1 MSPCTISVW
10 TERPEKA
17 AGTLTAAARL
27 ADLAGPSEIN
37 VLAFHRLV
45 SVPILAMTDGKFT
58 SDEIAPFVARERGRL
73 SALSAIY
80 DRWVPQAANQ
90 NTLAHRIVIEG
101 DAIVA
106 TKNHRFGAGFIVVPR
121 PTGDDD
127 TYTRETFRAAL
138 FDTNGPVLVVPS
150 APHST
155 FGRRVGIAWREEEH
169 ARQALVAAVP
179 LLKNTEQIHIFAG
192 TRDGQRLAIVPD
204 VLQGDSPLP
213 NFTRYRSAGV
223 PLAKCYSPT
232 RILWASTCS
241 LWGPLPQPVTRM
253 DFWRRH
259 SLHVNARRHPV
270 IDVSL
275 ISVATA
281 LALQENI
288 AAARLSAD

>member
-1 MSPCTISVW
+1 MSPCTISVL

-90 NTLAHRIVIEG
+90 NTSAHWIVIEG
-101 DAIVA
+101 DAIAA

-121 PTGDDD
+121 PAGDDD
-127 TYTRETFRAAL
+127 THTRETFRAAL
-138 FDTNGPVLVVPS
+138 FDTNRPVLVVPF

-192 TRDGQRLAIVPD
+192 TRDGQRRAIVPD
-204 VLQGDSPLP
+204 VLQGREPPAKLHEIPIGGRPLGEMLLANSHTLGIDLLVMGAYFHSPLREWI
-213 NFTRYRSAGV
+213 FGGVTRYMLMHADI
-223 PLAKCYSPT
+223 PL
-232 RILWASTCS
+232 L
-241 LWGPLPQPVTRM
+241 M
-253 DFWRRH
+253 FH
-259 SLHVNARRHPV
+259 
-270 IDVSL
+270 
-275 ISVATA
+275 
-281 LALQENI
+281 
-288 AAARLSAD
+288 